1 MIPVAMPRYTS
12 FKRKQNG
19 SISYF
24 WTCPTAFRKA
34 GAPYTSATLGHDLSQ
49 KELNEAAAVWN
60 ERLDDWRKERNPFQ
74 EADLTKYG
82 TVEWLVNAYLKHDSF
97 LERVS
102 EFSRPDYRRV
112 LDRVCDMKIKA
123 GTTGPLFR
131 FGDAKINQI
140 GVSTAEK
147 LYHAFYGDG
156 AARTSEKVITY
167 CKAMW
172 KRMQPHHPDLFRKDT
187 PNPWDGVTVKKRE
200 KAVKGYVDRETVY
213 RFALGAIKEGRG
225 ELAAAA
231 VLAFEWLMRPSSIGA
246 GYAAWSGYRGP
257 SDPDK
262 IQIKH
267 RKNGESASHPLEYL
281 DDNGVTVLLYQDAEE
296 VLKQTPRYGTSI
308 VCKKNGQLFGDGTFL
323 AHEVREMGDKLGIE
337 GFSLDKCRHGGMT
350 ELEEMGLTEGQGRV
364 LSKHKTAKA
373 YRGYAKETDKR
384 VLEATK
390 KRMRAGSGN
399 AVEEQS
405 GNAISEMAED
415 VFQKSAIAKSDG
427 RG

>member
-1 MIPVAMPRYTS
+1 MVPVSMPRYTS

-60 ERLDDWRKERNPFQ
+60 DRLDGWRKERSPF
-74 EADLTKYG
+74 EEPDLTRYG
-82 TVEWLVNAYLKHDSF
+82 TIEWLVNAYLKHDSF
-97 LERVS
+97 LERVA

-112 LDRVCDMKIKA
+112 FDRVCETEIQRESTKQKVRVGDMKVS
-123 GTTGPLFR
+123 
-131 FGDAKINQI
+131 NM

-147 LYHAFYGDG
+147 VYHAFHRDG
-156 AARTSEKVITY
+156 AARTSEKVVTY

-172 KRMQPHHPDLFRKDT
+172 KRMQPHHPTLFRPDT
-187 PNPWDGVTVKKRE
+187 PNPWEGVTVKKRE
-200 KAVKGYVDRETVY
+200 RAVKGHVDRETVY
-213 RFALGAIKEGRG
+213 QFARGAIKEGRG

-267 RKNGESASHPLEYL
+267 RKNGVSASHPLEFTEE
-281 DDNGVTVLLYQDAEE
+281 DGTRVLLYQDAEE
-296 VLKQTPRYGTSI
+296 VLSQTPRYGTSI
-308 VCKKNGQLFGDGTFL
+308 VCKKNGQLFGDGTYL

-373 YRGYAKETDKR
+373 YRGYAKETEKR

-390 KRMRAGSGN
+390 KRMGATSGK

-405 GNAISEMAED
+405 ENAISEMAKD
-415 VFQKSAIAKSDG
+415 VFQKSAIAKSDRKG
-427 RG
+427 

>member
-1 MIPVAMPRYTS
+1 MVPVAMPRYTS

-200 KAVKGYVDRETVY
+200 KAVKGYVDRERVY
-213 RFALGAIKEGRG
+213 RS
-225 ELAAAA
+225 
-231 VLAFEWLMRPSSIGA
+231 RP
-246 GYAAWSGYRGP
+246 WS
-257 SDPDK
+257 D
-262 IQIKH
+262 
-267 RKNGESASHPLEYL
+267 
-281 DDNGVTVLLYQDAEE
+281 
-296 VLKQTPRYGTSI
+296 
-308 VCKKNGQLFGDGTFL
+308 
-323 AHEVREMGDKLGIE
+323 
-337 GFSLDKCRHGGMT
+337 
-350 ELEEMGLTEGQGRV
+350 QG
-364 LSKHKTAKA
+364 
-373 YRGYAKETDKR
+373 
-384 VLEATK
+384 
-390 KRMRAGSGN
+390 GSGRI
-399 AVEEQS
+399 
-405 GNAISEMAED
+405 G
-415 VFQKSAIAKSDG
+415 G
-427 RG
+427 RRRARL